1 MIERPNAQLLHFLV
15 LCSVITGSPSES
27 IDHHCFAK
35 LRFTR
40 MLIYRSA
47 LATEAIYHH
56 IIKAVLAFAQYG
68 AAGHGFGNEF
78 IGVHMVGVESII

>member
-27 IDHHCFAK
+27 IDHH
-35 LRFTR
+35 
-40 MLIYRSA
+40 
-47 LATEAIYHH
+47 

-68 AAGHGFGNEF
+68 TAGHGFRNEF
-78 IGVHMVGVESII
+78 VGVHMVGVESVI

>member
-40 MLIYRSA
+40 VLIYRFV
-47 LATEAIYHH
+47 LATETINHH
-56 IIKAVLAFAQYG
+56 IIKTVLALAQYG
-68 AAGHGFGNEF
+68 AAGHGFRNEF
-78 IGVHMVGVESII
+78 VGVHMVGVESVI

>member
-40 MLIYRSA
+40 MLIYRSV

-68 AAGHGFGNEF
+68 AAGHGFGNKF
-78 IGVHMVGVESII
+78 VGIHMVGVESVV